1 MKKKLVAALL
11 AALSLTVVGT
21 GTVFATDKTSAIEIQ
36 KEHVHGDGCKWIVDK
51 PAWTE
56 RIEHP
61 EEGHYETQKVLV
73 KEAWDEE
80 VRNPAKDVYEL
91 HYFCNG
97 CKKDF
102 GSDANGGYDAVMA
115 HNREQ
120 MLAGNTACG
129 GWHDGQVLV
138 EEGYDIIH
146 HEAVYEDKQVWIV
159 DTPAW
164 TETIEHPEE
173 GHWECETDSETYSV
187 SVVQSDNGTI
197 SVDKSEAK
205 AGDKITVTATP
216 NDGYLLKSVS
226 MNGAVLEKDSN
237 GQYSFVMPNADVT
250 VFGEFIKAETDTDIP
265 WIPIE
270 PSEPV
275 EPENPEIPWT
285 DLEPSTP
292 VEPETPDN
300 GGDNQTETPDT
311 ETPQTPDNSKPE
323 TPNDQADANKEEV
336 KTPVT
341 ETKKEGTAPKT
352 GDTASAL
359 PVAGAGV
366 TSLGIAL
373 ATILKKRK

>member
-56 RIEHP
+56 EHP
-61 EEGHYETQKVLV
+61 EEGHYEKVLV
-73 KEAWDEE
+73 SPEE
-80 VRNPAKDVYEL
+80 GHYEKVEVSPEEG
-91 HYFCNG
+91 HYEFHYICNG
-97 CKKDF
+97 CGQDF
-102 GSDANGGYDAVMA
+102 GGGDTGYNAVHA
-115 HNREQ
+115 HNKEQ
-120 MLAGNTACG
+120 MLQGNTACG
-129 GWHDGQVLV
+129 GYHDDQVWV
-138 EEGYDIIH
+138 VDK
-146 HEAVYEDKQVWIV
+146 EAVYEDRWVVDKPAVYEDKWIV
-159 DTPAW
+159 DKPAW
-164 TETIEHPEE
+164 TEEHPEE

-226 MNGAVLEKDSN
+226 MNGTVLEKDSN
-237 GQYSFVMPNADVT
+237 GQYSFIMTNADVT
-250 VFGEFIKAETDTDIP
+250 VSGEFIKDETDTDIP

-270 PSEPV
+270 PSEPI

-323 TPNDQADANKEEV
+323 TPNDQTAVNKEEV

-352 GDTASAL
+352 GDTTSAL
-359 PVAGAGV
+359 PVVGAGV
-366 TSLGIAL
+366 TSLGVAL

>member
-1 MKKKLVAALL
+1 MKKKLVVALL
-11 AALSLTVVGT
+11 SALSLTVVGT
-21 GTVFATDKTSAIEIQ
+21 GTVFATDKTSAIEIE

-56 RIEHP
+56 EHP
-61 EEGHYETQKVLV
+61 EEGHYEKVLV
-73 KEAWDEE
+73 SPEE
-80 VRNPAKDVYEL
+80 GHYEKVEVSPEEG
-91 HYFCNG
+91 HYEFHYICNG
-97 CKKDF
+97 CNQDF
-102 GSDANGGYDAVMA
+102 GGGDEGYNAIHA
-115 HNREQ
+115 HNKEQ
-120 MLAGNTACG
+120 MLQGNTACG
-129 GWHDGQVLV
+129 GYHDAQVWV
-138 EEGYDIIH
+138 VDK
-146 HEAVYEDKQVWIV
+146 EAVYEDRWVVDKPAVYEDKWIV
-159 DTPAW
+159 DKPAW
-164 TETIEHPEE
+164 TEEHPEE

-226 MNGAVLEKDSN
+226 MNGTVLEKDSN
-237 GQYSFVMPNADVT
+237 GQYSFLMTNADVT
-250 VFGEFIKAETDTDIP
+250 VSAEFIKDETDTDIP

-311 ETPQTPDNSKPE
+311 ETPQTP
-323 TPNDQADANKEEV
+323 NDQTDANKEEV

-352 GDTASAL
+352 GDTTSAL
-359 PVAGAGV
+359 PVVGAGV
-366 TSLGIAL
+366 TSLGVAL

>member
-1 MKKKLVAALL
+1 MKKKLVVALL
-11 AALSLTVVGT
+11 SALSLTVVGT
-21 GTVFATDKTSAIEIQ
+21 GTVFATDKTLAIEIQ
-36 KEHVHGDGCKWIVDK
+36 KEHVHGDGCKWIIDKEAWDETVHHEAVYEDKEVWVVD
-51 PAWTE
+51 
-56 RIEHP
+56 
-61 EEGHYETQKVLV
+61 

-80 VRNPAKDVYEL
+80 VCNPAKDVYEL

-97 CKKDF
+97 CQKDF
-102 GSDANGGYDAVMA
+102 GSNANGGYDAVMA

-146 HEAVYEDKQVWIV
+146 HPEEGHYETQKVLVKEAWDEIV
-159 DTPAW
+159 HHEA
-164 TETIEHPEE
+164 E
-173 GHWECETDSETYSV
+173 GHWECENDSEMYSV

-226 MNGAVLEKDSN
+226 MNGTVLEKDSN
-237 GQYSFVMPNADVT
+237 VQYSFIMTNADVT
-250 VFGEFIKAETDTDIP
+250 VSAEFIKDETDTDIP

-275 EPENPEIPWT
+275 EPENSEIPWT

-311 ETPQTPDNSKPE
+311 ETPQTPNDE
-323 TPNDQADANKEEV
+323 TDANKEEV

-352 GDTASAL
+352 GDTTSAL
-359 PVAGAGV
+359 PVVGAGLA
-366 TSLGIAL
+366 SLGVAL